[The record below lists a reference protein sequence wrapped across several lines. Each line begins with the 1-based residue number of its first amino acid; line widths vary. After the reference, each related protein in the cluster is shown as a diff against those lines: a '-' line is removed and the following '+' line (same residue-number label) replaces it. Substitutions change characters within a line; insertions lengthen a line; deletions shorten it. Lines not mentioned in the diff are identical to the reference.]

1 MDADVRCGGVLDTFD
16 RAGVLHVKSEVIH
29 ALRDAPPDIGF
40 SVIAVIAIEYPPAAQ
55 IGDDREA
62 RVRGLEAAAEEG
74 LREFR
79 RAADAVGVTVRG
91 GRMSGTVVIDGT
103 GCLVADLLERPEVI
117 HAVLDQPVDLIT
129 PVISRGS

>member
-1 MDADVRCGGVLDTFD
+1 M
-16 RAGVLHVKSEVIH
+16 KSEVIH